1 MNVHRI
7 RLRGP
12 WSCDPA
18 PEGIRW
24 RRRFGR
30 PTGLQPQQSV
40 WIAVEGIVQP
50 GSVALNGRIL
60 GRLGV
65 PGSEPVARFEV
76 SGSLL
81 PRNELCIRLENGP
94 ASNLGPTGE
103 IRLEIQEDEPGLS
116 AVPY

>member
-18 PEGIRW
+18 PEGICW

-40 WIAVEGIVQP
+40 WIVVEGIVQE

-65 PGSEPVARFEV
+65 PGNEPLARFEV

-81 PRNELCIRLENGP
+81 PRNELWIRLENGSANGP
-94 ASNLGPTGE
+94 GQGGDLGPAGE
-103 IRLEIQEDEPGLS
+103 IRLEIQET
-116 AVPY
+116 